1 MNSGLPTQC
10 MIRSVVRGDAGV
22 SRLDDEAA
30 RARLGE
36 AVWIDLVNPADADV
50 ALVTAATGLAVPN
63 EADLMEIE
71 TSSRLSVTVP
81 PGGAVLTM
89 SMPMM
94 YSGNDGV
101 MPAPLGIVL
110 APDRLVTIR
119 FAPSRAFLTGLG

>member
-22 SRLDDEAA
+22 SRLDGEAA
-30 RARLGE
+30 RARLAE

-71 TSSRLSVTVP
+71 TSSRLSVTAP